1 MEKAIEKAI
10 EGGYPHRWYIPS
22 GMDFHEQV
30 EFTKR
35 EFKEPEEILLDPL
48 FWQCLGKQ
56 QGWKENVW
64 ICHIDGVIDGHNV
77 TNDEKCDFCKT
88 PVSCG
93 KEWVFKMHRLIDHI
107 IEGKSVDSFFEEL
120 LK

>member
-1 MEKAIEKAI
+1 MMEKAIKKAL
-10 EGGYPHRWYIPS
+10 EGGYSLSGYSKSNPKTYIA
-22 GMDFHEQV
+22 DQKQYELF
-30 EFTKR
+30 
-35 EFKEPEEILLDPL
+35 LDPL
-48 FWQCLGKQ
+48 FWKCLGKQ

-93 KEWVFKMHRLIDHI
+93 KEWVFKMHNFIDHI
-107 IEGKSVDSFFEEL
+107 VEGKSIDSFFEEL